1 MVLYVRVTATIGN
14 PIPGNVVTATKED
27 ESDAQRIIQTCAIP
41 NNVLVGPLYVVKKT
55 APSSVEIN
63 HAHKVS

>member
-1 MVLYVRVTATIGN
+1 MMVLSVRVTAKNMEMIH
-14 PIPGNVVTATKED
+14 GNVVTTKED